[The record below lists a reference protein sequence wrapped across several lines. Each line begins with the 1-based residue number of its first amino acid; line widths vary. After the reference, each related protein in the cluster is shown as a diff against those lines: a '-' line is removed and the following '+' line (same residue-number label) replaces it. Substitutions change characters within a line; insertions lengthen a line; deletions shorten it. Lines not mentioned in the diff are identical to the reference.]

1 MRIGIDISQLAHKNT
16 GVANYLLNL
25 VRNLV
30 KDDKENNYIL
40 FFSSFRNS
48 LDPQILKLT
57 EDNKNVEIRT
67 FKIPPTILDLI
78 WNRLHILPIEKFIG
92 DIDLFISS
100 DWVEPPVKNAK
111 KATIIYDLII
121 EKYPKETHNKTQINP
136 FKMIISPNIVSSQKR
151 KLNWVKKESDI
162 VFCISESTKKDVE
175 KILGINKDK
184 IRVIYPGV

>member
-1 MRIGIDISQLAHKNT
+1 
-16 GVANYLLNL
+16 
-25 VRNLV
+25 
-30 KDDKENNYIL
+30 L